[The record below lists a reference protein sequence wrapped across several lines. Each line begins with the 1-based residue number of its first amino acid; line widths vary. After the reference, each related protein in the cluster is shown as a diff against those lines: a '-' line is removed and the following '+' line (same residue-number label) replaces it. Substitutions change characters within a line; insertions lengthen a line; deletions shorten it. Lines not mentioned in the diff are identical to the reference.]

1 MALYEIIYVS
11 VAPGDMAAAELSSLM
26 DKAREHNARRGITG
40 MLLYHNREFMQL
52 LEGEEAEVKALYDA
66 ICDDDRH
73 QQVYKMWEGPI
84 AERNFSSWSMGFLAP
99 DDAMLRGRPGYEP
112 LLEQGLM
119 ASSRDSTGKKMLLRV
134 RDDFLCT
141 DRPA

>member
-26 DKAREHNARRGITG
+26 DRAREHNARRGITG

-52 LEGEEAEVKALYDA
+52 LEGEEAEVKALYET
-66 ICDDDRH
+66 ICGDHRH

-84 AERNFSSWSMGFLAP
+84 AERNFPAGPWVSWRPTRRCCAAGPATSHCWS
-99 DDAMLRGRPGYEP
+99 RG
-112 LLEQGLM
+112 
-119 ASSRDSTGKKMLLRV
+119 
-134 RDDFLCT
+134 
-141 DRPA
+141 